1 MQYIMRLTGL
11 CNASRVGK
19 MRHRYFKVARPSWVS
34 QLKICLKSALLNDF
48 GGERSIRRQFYDQVD
63 AWDGK
68 VVTDELVES
77 MPFLRLLYLFHELG
91 YFKAS
96 QVNRAPIEGEK
107 LYDSLER
114 V

>member
-1 MQYIMRLTGL
+1 
-11 CNASRVGK
+11 